1 MEWVMRVEMNFGE
14 IVKKM
19 AKWLP
24 LVTLAVC
31 LTTVVAVPAMAQAE
45 GEGAEEALGLK
56 YIAMAISVAGS
67 CAASGIAVA
76 KTGVAAL
83 ATITERPELFGRSI
97 IYVGL
102 AEGIAIYGL
111 LVSLLLWIV

>member
-1 MEWVMRVEMNFGE
+1 MRVDMNLRKNL
-14 IVKKM
+14 KKI
-19 AKWLP
+19 AEWLP
-24 LVTLAVC
+24 LAMLALC
-31 LTTVVAVPAMAQAE
+31 LLTVVATPAMAQAE
-45 GEGAEEALGLK
+45 EGGAEIALGMK
-56 YIAMAISVAGS
+56 YIAMAVAVTGS
-67 CAASGIAVA
+67 CVGSAIAVA

>member
-1 MEWVMRVEMNFGE
+1 MKIEMNFRE
-14 IVKKM
+14 IVGKM

-24 LVTLAVC
+24 LATLVIC
-31 LTTVVAVPAMAQAE
+31 LSAVVAAPTMAQAE
-45 GEGAEEALGLK
+45 EEGAEEALGMK
-56 YIAMAISVAGS
+56 YIAMAVSVVGS
-67 CAASGIAVA
+67 CGASAIAVA
-76 KTGVAAL
+76 RTGVAAL